1 MASTSA
7 WRPLVARLA
16 ATHQP
21 ATATKRLAAA
31 SPLLFSSFSAANSQ
45 IARSYS
51 TSPSTC
57 TCASPRGTAPAFKQ
71 LRPGTIARGTTR
83 LATLAT
89 STRSFSSSRS
99 ALSAVR
105 LLQDAVARAR
115 IQHQQQRRP
124 QSTIAVDPSAPSAS
138 TSETSAD
145 PPEVPL
151 TTPLVS
157 KYLFMIAGLVF
168 AIVVVGGMTRLT
180 ESGLSITE
188 WNVVKGVKLPMTR
201 EEWEV
206 EFDKYKNT
214 PEWKINNQHITLEDF
229 KTIYKWEWAHRILG
243 RIIGVTFLAPIPYF
257 AYTRQLGRGAFLA
270 LFGIASLIG
279 GQGAL
284 GWYMVKSGLDEKSVQ
299 ELGGVP
305 RVSQY
310 RLAAHLGMAF
320 LVYSACLR
328 FGLGAGRDWKLA
340 RKVKGLAGWKTV
352 EETVRGLQSKTVGR
366 TRALVTLVT
375 ALVFTTALSGAF
387 VAGLDAGLI
396 YNEWPLMGGKLHPPS
411 YELNKDFYCRK
422 EDKSDRW
429 RNVFE
434 NPTTVQ
440 FDHRMLA
447 YTTFASIV
455 SLFLYARRPHIRS
468 QLPPTTYRLIKGTLH
483 MSLLQIALGI
493 STLLYLVPIHL
504 AATHQAGSLV
514 LLSLAI
520 ATGASVRRPSSRV
533 VQEAM
538 RMAKLRN
545 KAAQIKV

>member
-1 MASTSA
+1 MRRQHVRLQSTVASA
-7 WRPLVARLA
+7 A
-16 ATHQP
+16 ATAIDPTHQHHP
-21 ATATKRLAAA
+21 ATGAAA
-31 SPLLFSSFSAANSQ
+31 PEG
-45 IARSYS
+45 S
-51 TSPSTC
+51 TFP
-57 TCASPRGTAPAFKQ
+57 
-71 LRPGTIARGTTR
+71 
-83 LATLAT
+83 
-89 STRSFSSSRS
+89 
-99 ALSAVR
+99 
-105 LLQDAVARAR
+105 
-115 IQHQQQRRP
+115 
-124 QSTIAVDPSAPSAS
+124 
-138 TSETSAD
+138 D

-151 TTPLVS
+151 TSPLVS
-157 KYLFMIAGLVF
+157 KYLFVIAGLVF

-201 EEWEV
+201 QEWEV
-206 EFDKYKNT
+206 EFDKYKAT
-214 PEWKINNQHITLEDF
+214 PEWKINNQHITLDEF
-229 KTIYKWEWAHRILG
+229 KTIYMWEWAHRILG
-243 RIIGVTFLAPIPYF
+243 RVIGLTFLAPIPYF

-284 GWYMVKSGLDEKSVQ
+284 GWYMVKSGLDEQSVKD
-299 ELGGVP
+299 LGGVP

-320 LVYSACLR
+320 LVYAACLR
-328 FGLGAGRDWKLA
+328 FGFGAARDWKLA
-340 RKVKGLAGWKTV
+340 RKVKGLAGWQTV
-352 EETVRGLQSKTVGR
+352 EKTLAGLQTKAVGR
-366 TRALVTLVT
+366 TRTLATVVT

-411 YELNKDFYCRK
+411 YELNKDFYCRN

-429 RNVFE
+429 RNIFE

-483 MSLLQIALGI
+483 MSLLQVALGI

-514 LLSLAI
+514 LLTLAL
-520 ATGASVRRPSSRV
+520 ATGASLRRPSSRV
-533 VQEAM
+533 ASEAL
-538 RMAKLRN
+538 RIARLRN